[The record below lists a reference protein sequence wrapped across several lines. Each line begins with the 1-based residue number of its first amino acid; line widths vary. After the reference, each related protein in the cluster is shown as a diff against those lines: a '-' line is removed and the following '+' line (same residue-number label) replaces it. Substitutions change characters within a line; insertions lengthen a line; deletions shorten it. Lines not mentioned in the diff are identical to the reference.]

1 MGKIRWGIIGCGD
14 VTEIK
19 SGPAFNK
26 ITDSS
31 LVAVMSRNELKA
43 ADYARRHNVSR
54 YYINAV
60 ELINDPDVNAVY
72 VATPPDSHAKY
83 AIMALNAGKPVYVE
97 KPMALNYNE
106 CQMMIKASENTGVP
120 LYVAYYRRSLP
131 SYIKIKELI
140 ESGTIG
146 NVRTVN
152 INLYRP
158 VSKSIFNGKQQAWR
172 FNPDVSG
179 GGLFVDLGSHQLDFL
194 DYIFGRIT
202 SVNGFACNHA
212 GLYPAEDAVCAYFVF
227 ESGVIGTGL
236 WCFSASEKC
245 NTDRIEIIGNKGKIT
260 FSTFDFTPIILEAE
274 STNKKFDYPK
284 PKHVE
289 EYLIETIV
297 GELLGHGKCPSTGIS
312 AARTSK
318 VMDKI
323 IQDYYT

>member
-31 LVAVMSRNELKA
+31 LVAVMSGNELKA

-172 FNPDVSG
+172 
-179 GGLFVDLGSHQLDFL
+179 L
-194 DYIFGRIT
+194 
-202 SVNGFACNHA
+202 
-212 GLYPAEDAVCAYFVF
+212 
-227 ESGVIGTGL
+227 
-236 WCFSASEKC
+236 
-245 NTDRIEIIGNKGKIT
+245 
-260 FSTFDFTPIILEAE
+260 
-274 STNKKFDYPK
+274 
-284 PKHVE
+284 
-289 EYLIETIV
+289 
-297 GELLGHGKCPSTGIS
+297 
-312 AARTSK
+312 
-318 VMDKI
+318 
-323 IQDYYT
+323 